1 MEIRAPKRQYL
12 MEFPLS
18 RAPEVLFDRQLW
30 EIFVSYF
37 ETSESAYERIG
48 FPPDLTGY
56 HHEDYAARCS
66 ISKERWQEIEE
77 ACAVGRELIR
87 SLQRKFLSEELTAT
101 GVPRGYSHPTRQPIP
116 PSEWLKLWPN
126 FAGNWAMSTKG
137 SYDDVQLSLR
147 PLDETSELQ
156 ERCEFFLLKRKREGE
171 SLRKVLIEDTTEHFG
186 GPVPVRIFN
195 AAYRKIFER
204 RRGRPRTKK

>member
-1 MEIRAPKRQYL
+1 

-37 ETSESAYERIG
+37 ETSEIAHERIG

-56 HHEDYAARCS
+56 HHEDYSTRSS

-77 ACAVGRELIR
+77 ACTVGRELLR
-87 SLQRKFLSEELTAT
+87 GLQTKFLSEEITAT
-101 GVPRGYSHPTRQPIP
+101 GVPRGFSRPTRQPIP
-116 PSEWLKLWPN
+116 PSDWLRLWPN

-137 SYDDVQLSLR
+137 SYDDIQLWWR
-147 PLDETSELQ
+147 PRDKNAELQ
-156 ERCEFFLLKRKREGE
+156 ERCELYLLKRKREGE
-171 SLRKVLIEDTTEHFG
+171 RLRKVLIEGTTEYFG
-186 GPVPVRIFN
+186 EPVPVRVFN
-195 AAYRKIFER
+195 AAYWSVFER
-204 RRGRPRTKK
+204 RRGRPPLKN

>member
-1 MEIRAPKRQYL
+1 

-30 EIFVSYF
+30 KIFVSYF

-56 HHEDYAARCS
+56 HYEDYATRSS

-77 ACAVGRELIR
+77 AHVVGRELLR
-87 SLQRKFLSEELTAT
+87 GLQGKFLSEELTAT
-101 GVPRGYSHPTRQPIP
+101 GVPRGYSRPSRQPIP
-116 PSEWLKLWPN
+116 PSEWLWLWPN

-137 SYDDVQLSLR
+137 RYDDVQLSLR
-147 PLDETSELQ
+147 PINEKAELQ
-156 ERCEFFLLKRKREGE
+156 ERCELFLLRRKREGE
-171 SLRKVLIEDTTEHFG
+171 SLRKVLIQDATEHFG
-186 GPVPVRIFN
+186 ERVPVRIFD
-195 AAYRKIFER
+195 AAYSKVFKR
-204 RRGRPRTKK
+204 RRGRPPLIK

>member
-1 MEIRAPKRQYL
+1 

-18 RAPEVLFDRQLW
+18 RASEILFDRQLW

-66 ISKERWQEIEE
+66 ISKERWQE
-77 ACAVGRELIR
+77 
-87 SLQRKFLSEELTAT
+87 T
-101 GVPRGYSHPTRQPIP
+101 GVPRGFSRPTRRPIP
-116 PSEWLKLWPN
+116 PSEWLRLWPN

-147 PLDETSELQ
+147 PLDEKAELQ
-156 ERCEFFLLKRKREGE
+156 ERCELFLLQRKCEGE
-171 SLRKVLIEDTTEHFG
+171 GLRKILIEDATEHFG
-186 GPVPVRIFN
+186 EPVPVRIFN
-195 AAYRKIFER
+195 AAYWKVFKR
-204 RRGRPRTKK
+204 RRGRPPLKK

>member
-1 MEIRAPKRQYL
+1 

-18 RAPEVLFDRQLW
+18 RAPELLFDRRLW

-56 HHEDYAARCS
+56 HHEDYATRFS

-77 ACAVGRELIR
+77 ASAVGRELLR
-87 SLQRKFLSEELTAT
+87 GLQRKFLSEELTAT
-101 GVPRGYSHPTRQPIP
+101 GVPRGYSRPTRQPIP
-116 PSEWLKLWPN
+116 PSEWLRLWPN
-126 FAGNWAMSTKG
+126 FAGNWAMSTRG

-147 PLDETSELQ
+147 PLDETAELQ
-156 ERCEFFLLKRKREGE
+156 ERCELFLLKRKCEGE
-171 SLRKVLIEDTTEHFG
+171 ALRKVLIEDTTEHFG
-186 GPVPVRIFN
+186 EPVPVRIFN
-195 AAYRKIFER
+195 AAYRKVFEK